1 MIARS
6 DPAADGL
13 PCRQL
18 RATREGGV
26 AASPLTAGEAVL
38 EFESLEQA
46 RRWYESDEFS
56 ERKALRMK
64 CALTDVVLVRGA

>member
-1 MIARS
+1 VR
-6 DPAADGL
+6 GF
-13 PCRQL
+13 
-18 RATREGGV
+18 

-46 RRWYESDEFS
+46 RRWYESDEYR

-64 CALTDVVLVRGA
+64 CALTDVVLVQGA